1 MTLFEFLKY
10 ILEMTKTRTYNPK
23 IIYSFQK
30 ISRLKS
36 LYPHY
41 PEILYQNIHEK
52 VDNILVFRY
61 DCLVIYF
68 NIETGFFIRSIP
80 KTNTIFESFFVS
92 LEELEMDDIQITL
105 LHGKKILSLVEGL

>member
-36 LYPHY
+36 LYPNY
-41 PEILYQNIHEK
+41 PEILYQNISRK
-52 VDNILVFRY
+52 VDIIYVFRY
-61 DCLVIYF
+61 DGLAIYF
-68 NIETGFFIRSIP
+68 NTETGFFIRTSV
-80 KTNTIFESFFVS
+80 NVVFESFFVT
-92 LEELEMDDIQITL
+92 LGELEMDDIQITL
-105 LHGKKILSLVEGL
+105 IHGRKILSLVKGL